1 MSSVFYPVLI
11 AAGIAR
17 ELHAGQTDKAG
28 VDYFFGH
35 LSYVSSL
42 GEEWKEQV
50 LGYLH
55 DAIEDTDILL
65 DELMNRLRRDCDAY
79 VREHPTALL
88 VTDEEFKEIECALK
102 LLNRL
107 SAPDRRTYIRK
118 ISTNLLATRVKMY
131 DLRHNLNLGR
141 FVVPTQRDLD
151 RAARYAEELRYLW
164 MKEKLLRHGEDDFR

>member
-1 MSSVFYPVLI
+1 MTNVFYPVLI
-11 AAGIAR
+11 AAEIAR

-42 GEEWKEQV
+42 GEDWREQV

-55 DAIEDTDILL
+55 DAIEDTDIDL
-65 DELMNRLRRDCDAY
+65 DKLMRRFRDECEAY
-79 VREHPTALL
+79 LIEHPNVPIVETSEYLAIEEAL
-88 VTDEEFKEIECALK
+88 A
-102 LLNRL
+102 LLNR
-107 SAPDRRTYIRK
+107 AAVPDRRTYIRK

-141 FVVPTQRDLD
+141 FAVPTQRDLD

-164 MKEKLLRHGEDDFR
+164 MKEKLLRHGEDDF

>member
-1 MSSVFYPVLI
+1 MNTPIAQPV
-11 AAGIAR
+11 
-17 ELHAGQTDKAG
+17 T
-28 VDYFFGH
+28 
-35 LSYVSSL
+35 
-42 GEEWKEQV
+42 EEEYQ
-50 LGYLH
+50 
-55 DAIEDTDILL
+55 
-65 DELMNRLRRDCDAY
+65 
-79 VREHPTALL
+79 
-88 VTDEEFKEIECALK
+88 EIKCALR

-141 FVVPTQRDLD
+141 FVVPTQKDLD